1 MAAVPLSTF
10 EATPLSQASAA
21 MLARV
26 QAIAQGPLAAL
37 VDEIDRKGTYPA
49 QILRDLGKAG
59 LYRAQSGLVGAPDL
73 VSVIKGVQEVSK
85 VCGATGFM
93 VWCQAACALY
103 MECSDNPA
111 LHGAALELHLDG
123 ETLGGTAL
131 SNPMKAMTG
140 IEPMLLKAEQ
150 TEDGYTV
157 NGTLPWVSN
166 LGRDHYFGGAATVYE
181 NGQPMRDIMFM
192 APCDAP
198 GITLKDC
205 PSFAGMEGTGTWAVR
220 FTDFKVTRDNLIT
233 DRVPE
238 FLDRIRPAFI
248 LLQVGLGLGVTQ
260 GAIDTMWAVEQQLG
274 HVNQFLQDRPA
285 ELQAEMD
292 ALSARTY
299 TLAQLVSDGAKPTR
313 LDVLDVRAHASE
325 LALRAAQ
332 SALLHQGARGYLL
345 SSSVQRRVRES
356 HFVAIV
362 TPALKH
368 LRREM
373 AKQSAQE
380 MPA

>member
-1 MAAVPLSTF
+1 MSAVAFGNFHPSPSSR
-10 EATPLSQASAA
+10 AAA
-21 MLARV
+21 MLAQV
-26 QAIAQGPLAAL
+26 QAIAQGPLVAI
-37 VDEIDRKGTYPA
+37 VDDIDRQGMYPA
-49 QILRDLGKAG
+49 QVLKDLGKAG
-59 LYRAQSGLVGAPDL
+59 LYRAQTSLDGAPDL
-73 VSVIKGVQEVSK
+73 VASIQGVVEVSK

-103 MECSDNPA
+103 MERSGNPA
-111 LHGAALELHLDG
+111 LGGVALERHANG

-140 IEPMLLKAEQ
+140 IEPMLLRAEPSG
-150 TEDGYTV
+150 DGYVV

-181 NGQPMRDIMFM
+181 NGEPRRDIMFM
-192 APCDAP
+192 APCQGP
-198 GITLKDC
+198 GVELKEC

-220 FTDFKVTRDNLIT
+220 FTDFKVNAENLIAAN
-233 DRVPE
+233 VPE
-238 FLDRIRPAFI
+238 FLDQVRPAFI
-248 LLQVGLGLGVTQ
+248 LLQVGMGLGVAQ

-274 HVNQFLQDRPA
+274 HVNQFLHDRPA
-285 ELQAEMD
+285 DLQAELN
-292 ALSARTY
+292 ALSERTY
-299 TLAQLVSDGAKPTR
+299 ALARLVSRGESPSR

-345 SSSVQRRVRES
+345 SSPVQRRVRES

-380 MPA
+380 IPA